1 MKSKKIRQ
9 FNTIKGLI
17 LDEDELQKI
26 LVIFKPA
33 RIFYN

>member
-1 MKSKKIRQ
+1 MKSKKFRQ

-17 LDEDELQKI
+17 LDEDELQEI